1 MKLPSILLLIP
12 ALLFSE
18 VWQYDIDRL
27 GDAKSAELSLPGA
40 DGTDAAMLLTY
51 EKGPWSR
58 FNWPR
63 FKPVSDTT
71 SLQFK
76 IRRPKGD
83 LPDRVQ
89 IRVQTNDGI
98 EWHTKSPRPITAEWT
113 SITLTPNDFQYF
125 RSGNPDKLP
134 ELSFGNA
141 IQFQILPSSNAK
153 GGGAFLVDDVRFLPN
168 GPIFTHD
175 KAEWKVPKD
184 AVTIEYER
192 LADLWNRLN
201 VELNRL
207 DANKRQIQRWITA
220 LEEVKKLWAE
230 DKAKALELINA
241 PDRPWLESITAASVK
256 NMPSTVTFPTKEEFQ
271 QELSKLGD
279 NKPLMITDFPADIP
293 LGTRILYSAVEQ
305 DAPQKLTENGVTFVR
320 QHVVFTNLQEDQTV
334 FLRVLIP
341 ATAFNNGDSL
351 NLENLVV
358 KTKIRCNAKGLN
370 EKLPLMLRLVSK
382 HPENLE
388 SFIDIDAVPAPTAEW
403 QELSF
408 TVSKPHRTARPL
420 PQNVIAFDFR
430 MQNIAGQADDFN
442 LDVQPIYYTQRPAL
456 ERLSESY
463 LAKRQEL
470 LLKSRLDL
478 LDKRLG
484 LVDAEEFMYGNPEF
498 DNTPGIPE
506 LLNAYLASFAQPL
519 APLPRRQNFQKAKVP
534 TTPEVVLNPSV
545 FKTRTAIVKNKFQL
559 TLTLDANVKADRFHA
574 YLLSDNPSRP
584 IFAYSVPKEPNKAA
598 QMDVPL
604 TLPLWSPF
612 IPNTFPLLLLAYD
625 GKKIVASDCRDIGFR
640 TAQILQSGANTLLR
654 HVGNRNRPDWFYS
667 YNGQPSFFRT
677 AIYSGVENSLEQC
690 PTETIRLMQELWVE
704 GQRNYGMPKNTI
716 HWRNSE
722 QYGVGRLSSFAPSY
736 KSLRDYG
743 DIDGLLRKY
752 SYDLEDI
759 IPLSS
764 RANSFVH
771 QVGNEVELDSWGA
784 SINAA
789 FPGTPFQPLD
799 IIAQQLIDN
808 QCDTAPIM
816 YVRAGTFRKVEPL
829 PHEDIS
835 GINQYTGRYSG
846 NLDEAP
852 RDLAE
857 LAAEATLA
865 NRPIAITEWNGPK
878 YSWAT
883 GGIGGITTRG
893 AAYYLEKYWRAMTN
907 TPGIVGSAEFTL
919 NWVIAPF
926 EDLTNQ
932 SREEAFKNR
941 LKHSSFGGG
950 HTSDHVPLLNA
961 DIVVPDDCYRS
972 MQAFHSPLYI
982 MSRTPGDIV
991 VSGDVSKI
999 SSTFYENL
1007 NAIGKN
1013 AVKRDFRGPLAD
1025 LDKSNAHHIYI
1036 AYVTPTSPFG
1046 AHQRI
1051 AFPGI
1056 QPPPIDATEPSFQTI
1071 VNPVSP
1077 DHLLTVM
1084 VAYTYEAHER
1094 GLKLLENAALNLRDL
1109 YVKEANMPRL
1119 LVLTDKENVN
1129 VMRNYVMDKAVR
1141 GYAYTGDDVRT
1152 SLDKREFIKADN
1164 NVGKRRVAWQSLHA
1178 VLLDVKR
1185 ELTADE
1191 TALIE
1196 QWRSEGVNLVISR
1209 SAYESNPPLQK
1220 QFAAKLMP
1228 SGDFSQPLT
1237 TELESPIPLR
1247 MLGSANLDVVK
1258 TFYPK
1263 YVDHNGTK
1271 VFAVETQSAQG
1282 VAFDSQKRPV
1292 IVQFQSES
1300 PKNGTVTLLGYDLGD
1315 VATVHWRVTHSGKTH
1330 PIYDRDTA
1338 CGLERPTLAAL
1349 NAALARPSLN
1359 TNPQNRLFVKLKPS
1373 KFLME
1378 RKESIPLLE
1387 IQVTD
1392 QNGKPPANVQINA
1405 RTRLRVDGAAGQSSP
1420 YYRLD
1425 TVDANGC
1432 VRVVCT
1438 PQKSIEPSPD
1448 YEMIDLPYFPNDK
1461 PYRVSKILSIQ
1472 LKIFATDK
1480 DGAPFVPED
1489 AACAFILKE

>member
-12 ALLFSE
+12 ALLFCD
-18 VWQYDIDRL
+18 VWKYDIDRL
-27 GDAKSAELSLPGA
+27 GDAKSAELSMPGA

-63 FKPVSDTT
+63 FKPVNGTT

-76 IRRPKGD
+76 IRRPNGT
-83 LPDRVQ
+83 LPDAVQ
-89 IRVQTNDGI
+89 IRVQTSDGI
-98 EWHTKSPRPITAEWT
+98 EWHTKAPYSITAEWT

-134 ELSFGNA
+134 PLSFGNA

-168 GPIFTHD
+168 GPVFTHD

-305 DAPQKLTENGVTFVR
+305 DAPQKLTENGVTFAR
-320 QHVVFTNLQEDQTV
+320 QHVVFTNSQEDQTV
-334 FLRVLIP
+334 FLRVPIP

-420 PQNVIAFDFR
+420 PQTVIAFDFR

-463 LAKRQEL
+463 LAKRREF
-470 LLKSRLDL
+470 LLKARMALLKERTRLL
-478 LDKRLG
+478 EL
-484 LVDAEEFMYGNPEF
+484 EESLR
-498 DNTPGIPE
+498 TISE
-506 LLNAYLASFAQPL
+506 LRNAYLSSFAQPV
-519 APLPRRQNFQKAKVP
+519 PSLPRRQNFTKASVP
-534 TTPEVVLNPSV
+534 KTPEVPLNPYV
-545 FKTRTAIVKNKFQL
+545 FKAKTSIAKNKFQL
-559 TLTLDANVKADRFHA
+559 TLTLDADVKADRFHA

-584 IFAYSVPKEPNKAA
+584 VFAYSVPKEQDKVAK
-598 QMDVPL
+598 MDIPL
-604 TLPLWSPF
+604 SIPMWSPF

-625 GKKIVASDCRDIGFR
+625 GKKVVAFDRREIGFR
-640 TAQILQSGANTLLR
+640 SANILQSGVNTLLR
-654 HVGNRNRPDWFYS
+654 HVGNHNRPDWFYA

-677 AIYSGVENSLEQC
+677 SVYSQVEKSLDEC
-690 PTETIRLMQELWVE
+690 PTETVRLLQELWVE
-704 GQRNYGMPKNTI
+704 GYRNYGMPKNTL
-716 HWRNSE
+716 HWQNGE
-722 QYGVGRLSSFAPSY
+722 HYGVGRLSSFAPSY
-736 KSLRDYG
+736 KSLRDFG
-743 DIDGLLRKY
+743 DIDSLLRKY

-789 FPGTPFQPLD
+789 FPGTSFQPLD
-799 IIAQQLIDN
+799 IIAQQLVDN
-808 QCDTAPIM
+808 NCDTVPIM
-816 YVRAGTFRKVEPL
+816 YVRAATFNKVEPL

-835 GINQYTGRYSG
+835 GINQYTGRYG
-846 NLDEAP
+846 GRMDEAP

-883 GGIGGITTRG
+883 GGIGGITLRG
-893 AAYYLEKYWRAMTN
+893 AAYYLEKYWRAMVN

-941 LKHSSFGGG
+941 LKHSQFGGG

-999 SSTFYENL
+999 STTFYENL

-1036 AYVTPTSPFG
+1036 AYVTPTSPYG

-1051 AFPGI
+1051 ALPGI
-1056 QPPPIDATEPSFQTI
+1056 QPPPPDATEPSFQTI
-1071 VNPVSP
+1071 VNPASP

-1094 GLKLLENAALNLRDL
+1094 GLKLLENAAFNLRDL
-1109 YVKEANMPRL
+1109 YVKEANMPRIL
-1119 LVLTDKENVN
+1119 ILTDKENQN
-1129 VMRNYVMDKAVR
+1129 AMQNYTIDKAVR
-1141 GYAYTGDDVRT
+1141 GFAFTSDDART
-1152 SLDKREFIKADN
+1152 ALDKREFIDEN
-1164 NVGKRRVAWQSLHA
+1164 GKRRVAWQSLHA
-1178 VLLDVKR
+1178 ILLDAKR

-1191 TALIE
+1191 ANLIA
-1196 QWRSEGVNLVISR
+1196 QLRSEGVNIIISH
-1209 SAYESNPPLQK
+1209 SAYESNPSLQK
-1220 QFAAKLMP
+1220 QFAAKLTA

-1247 MLGSANLDVVK
+1247 MLGSADLEVVK
-1258 TFYPK
+1258 SFYPK
-1263 YVDHNGTK
+1263 YVGHNGTK
-1271 VFAVETQSAQG
+1271 VSVIDAPSTEALAHDAQN
-1282 VAFDSQKRPV
+1282 RPV
-1292 IVQFQSES
+1292 IVRFTRGKES
-1300 PKNGTVTLLGYDLGD
+1300 DGDVVLLGYDLGD

-1330 PIYDRDTA
+1330 SIYDRDTA

-1349 NAALARPSLN
+1349 NAALARPNLN
-1359 TNPQNRLFVKLKPS
+1359 TNPKNRLHVQVTPS
-1373 KFLME
+1373 SFLVD
-1378 RKESIPLLE
+1378 KDHPVPTLQIK
-1387 IQVTD
+1387 VTD
-1392 QNGKPPANVQINA
+1392 QNGNPPANVQINA
-1405 RTRLRVDGAAGQSSP
+1405 RTRLRVDNSSKPSSP
-1420 YYRLD
+1420 YFRLKQSAPGLFD
-1425 TVDANGC
+1425 VTC
-1432 VRVVCT
+1432 IQ
-1438 PQKSIEPSPD
+1438 QKTIEPSMD
-1448 YEMIDLPYFPNDK
+1448 AELSQLPYIPFDK
-1461 PYRVSKILSIQ
+1461 PFNISKILSVQ
-1472 LKIFATDK
+1472 LKVFATDK
-1480 DGAPFVPED
+1480 NGVSFVPED
-1489 AACAFILKE
+1489 TACAFILKE